1 MVMDADKTIK
11 EERNALT
18 ILVVDDDINMA
29 VVVSE
34 FLKENDYNVLIAN
47 TAMECIEILENE
59 AISLILLDIILP
71 DINGFEL
78 CYHIKKEKQYN
89 HIPIM
94 IFTVI
99 DDLNGKVRG
108 FEVGADDYLGKN
120 ENPLELIARVQAL
133 LRLGD
138 IQNRLIQAEQRF
150 HSIVECTNDAII
162 ETDVKGKI
170 VFVNIATSRLFG
182 ISRDEIIGSYLN
194 SWFKLVDSDISIF
207 QLLKKE
213 KIENY
218 EITFLYY
225 EKQYEVLIS
234 ITPLKNQNK
243 LEKYIIIIKDM
254 SDLHLLQQQTQLV
267 NKVHRIIACSL
278 INKTDYQAIA
288 EELQKI
294 IKFDRMSIA
303 LITGNGK
310 SYELLAIYGDYD
322 LREIWKQTYPLDKNS
337 VLETIVNTKKPIII
351 KDGEYSIYTTHTTL
365 SKKQINSGISYPLI
379 YKDKVIGA
387 LNLSSY
393 QKRAFS
399 FNHLDILKQIASP
412 LAVALENNRLMKQLE
427 ISQHTYHNLFRLAK
441 DGMLLINKDDLRI
454 MDANIEAEYFLGASL
469 EELNQKSLSEI
480 FNGIDKQLIPFEQ
493 LSNSEHIIL
502 DIHTQE
508 KQLPLNAI
516 CRPIDYKGTKA
527 IWCILKKD

>member
-47 TAMECIEILENE
+47 TAMECIEILETE
-59 AISLILLDIILP
+59 DISLILLDIILP

-218 EITFLYY
+218 EVTFLYY
-225 EKQYEVLIS
+225 EKKYEVLIS
-234 ITPLKNQNK
+234 ITPIKHQ
-243 LEKYIIIIKDM
+243 YI
-254 SDLHLLQQQTQLV
+254 
-267 NKVHRIIACSL
+267 
-278 INKTDYQAIA
+278 
-288 EELQKI
+288 
-294 IKFDRMSIA
+294 
-303 LITGNGK
+303 
-310 SYELLAIYGDYD
+310 
-322 LREIWKQTYPLDKNS
+322 
-337 VLETIVNTKKPIII
+337 
-351 KDGEYSIYTTHTTL
+351 
-365 SKKQINSGISYPLI
+365 
-379 YKDKVIGA
+379 
-387 LNLSSY
+387 
-393 QKRAFS
+393 
-399 FNHLDILKQIASP
+399 
-412 LAVALENNRLMKQLE
+412 
-427 ISQHTYHNLFRLAK
+427 
-441 DGMLLINKDDLRI
+441 
-454 MDANIEAEYFLGASL
+454 
-469 EELNQKSLSEI
+469 
-480 FNGIDKQLIPFEQ
+480 
-493 LSNSEHIIL
+493 
-502 DIHTQE
+502 
-508 KQLPLNAI
+508 
-516 CRPIDYKGTKA
+516 
-527 IWCILKKD
+527 